1 MWDTVGRVFI
11 VFLSVWF
18 IMAGSPR
25 TSGSSI
31 GRFRIVRAVTLYG
44 GEAPCLATLKSGE
57 FLPDGPQQEVGIF
70 QEAIAGLSSA
80 PRAFHADLPLPER
93 GLVGTQV
100 RPSSYSPSSAI
111 AR

>member
-1 MWDTVGRVFI
+1 MSGGGI
-11 VFLSVWF
+11 LA
-18 IMAGSPR
+18 AGSPR
-25 TSGSSI
+25 TLGSST

-44 GEAPCLATLKSGE
+44 GEAPCPATLKSGE
-57 FLPDGPQQEVGIF
+57 LLPDGSGQEIEIF
-70 QEAIAGLSSA
+70 QEAVTNRFFA
-80 PRAFHADLPLPER
+80 PWTLHSYLPLPER